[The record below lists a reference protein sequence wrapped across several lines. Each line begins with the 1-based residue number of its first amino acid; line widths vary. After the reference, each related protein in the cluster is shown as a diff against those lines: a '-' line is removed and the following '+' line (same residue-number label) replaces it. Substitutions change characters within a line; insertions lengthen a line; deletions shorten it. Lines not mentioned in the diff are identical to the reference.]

1 MHSSTPIDGVH
12 RPPCGH
18 RDEDRPSGRDSERSM
33 RRSTTGLQYLGLSF
47 LPVRPAPT
55 IVTQLVS
62 QLCDQLQGLAS

>member
-1 MHSSTPIDGVH
+1 MELFSI
-12 RPPCGH
+12 RRAMAFPPV
-18 RDEDRPSGRDSERSM
+18 
-33 RRSTTGLQYLGLSF
+33 TGLQASFLRTLSF